1 MVVLDLGCVCVCI
14 HVRLG
19 DGSEKAP
26 PRKEWVGLGEGTQV
40 GQVPPEWE
48 EQEPRGKLPVKRLKV
63 QPRREQGTK
72 RGCKG
77 KQAVPCG
84 LDFHPKKSNW
94 WSRVGIETGIGF
106 WRGLS

>member
-1 MVVLDLGCVCVCI
+1 MCVCI

-26 PRKEWVGLGEGTQV
+26 PRKECVGLGEETKV
-40 GQVPPEWE
+40 GQVPPERE
-48 EQEPRGKLPVKRLKV
+48 EQEPRGKLPVKCLKV
-63 QPRREQGTK
+63 QPRREQGTE
-72 RGCKG
+72 RGCKR

-84 LDFHPKKSNW
+84 LEFYPKRSNW
-94 WSRVGIETGIGF
+94 WRGVGIEPGIGF